1 MRLVLTSGEGL
12 NAPSCDRL
20 LAHLADLPGTGASEV
35 TVDLRSAAFVDPYGM
50 AALVMVARQLQHR
63 GDRLICVLPGGERPI
78 QTIVQTGLLG
88 ALRPIAELRNL
99 PKDSS
104 QKYPSPL
111 PATAIRS
118 RSDVQTIVGHLVDL
132 ARDRLGYNTGD
143 VLDTAKVVS
152 ELCNNV
158 VDHSGAEGIV
168 LAQLGSDRHG
178 ARYVALAVADNGI
191 GIRGSLAR
199 RHPEAGQWRHGEA
212 IERALGGL
220 SSRETGGG
228 AGLRSVTSVVRRYQG
243 RLTVRSGSD
252 RVYVS
257 ADRTPKTHAGA
268 FFPGTLVGISFSQ
281 RS

>member
-20 LAHLADLPGTGASEV
+20 LAHLADLPARDAGEV

-50 AALVMVARQLQHR
+50 AVLVMAARQVQRH
-63 GDRLICVLPGGERPI
+63 GSRLICVLPGNDRPV
-78 QTIVQTGLLG
+78 QTMLQTGLLD
-88 ALRPIAELRNL
+88 ALRPVAELRNL
-99 PKDSS
+99 PKESS
-104 QKYPSPL
+104 HKFPSPL

-118 RSDVQTIVGHLVDL
+118 RSDVQTVVGHLVDVT
-132 ARDRLGYNTGD
+132 RDRLGYNMGD

-152 ELCNNV
+152 ELCNNI

-178 ARYVALAVADNGI
+178 ARYVALAAADDGI
-191 GIRGSLAR
+191 GIRGSLTR
-199 RHPEAGQWRHGEA
+199 RYPEAGQWQDGEA

-228 AGLRSVTSVVRRYQG
+228 AGLRGVTAVVRRYQG

-252 RVYVS
+252 RVFVS
-257 ADRTPKTHAGA
+257 ADRTPKTHRGA
-268 FFPGTLVGISFSQ
+268 LFPGTLVGISFSQ

>member
-12 NAPSCDRL
+12 NASSCDRL
-20 LAHLADLPGTGASEV
+20 LSHLAGVQSKDADEV

-50 AALVMVARQLQHR
+50 AALVMIARQLHR
-63 GDRLICVLPGGERPI
+63 HGGRLICVLPGNERPVQAVL
-78 QTIVQTGLLG
+78 QTRLLD
-88 ALRPIAELRNL
+88 ALRPVAELRNL
-99 PKDSS
+99 PKELSHR
-104 QKYPSPL
+104 YPSAL

-118 RSDVQTIVGHLVDL
+118 RTDVQTVVGHLVEMT
-132 ARDRLGYNTGD
+132 RDRLGYNTGD

-178 ARYVALAVADNGI
+178 ARYVALAVADDGV

-199 RHPEAGQWRHGEA
+199 RYPEAGQWLHGEA

-220 SSRETGGG
+220 SSRQTGGG
-228 AGLRSVTSVVRRYQG
+228 AGLRSVTAVVRRYQG

-268 FFPGTLVGISFSQ
+268 PFPGTLVGISFSQ

>member
-20 LAHLADLPGTGASEV
+20 LAHLADLPAHDGGEV

-50 AALVMVARQLQHR
+50 AALVMVARQLQRR
-63 GDRLICVLPGGERPI
+63 GNRLICVLPGGDRPR
-78 QTIVQTGLLG
+78 QTVVQLGLLV
-88 ALRPIAELRNL
+88 ALRPVAELRNL
-99 PKDSS
+99 PQESFPR
-104 QKYPSPL
+104 YPSSL
-111 PATAIRS
+111 PVTAIRS
-118 RSDVQTIVGHLVDL
+118 RSDVQTIVGQLVDL

-143 VLDTAKVVS
+143 LLDTAKVVS

-158 VDHSGAEGIV
+158 VDHSGVEGIV
-168 LAQLGSDRHG
+168 LAQLGSDRYG
-178 ARYVALAVADNGI
+178 ARYVALAVADDGI

-199 RHPEAGQWRHGEA
+199 RHGEVGQWRHAEA
-212 IERALGGL
+212 IQRALGGL

-228 AGLRSVTSVVRRYQG
+228 AGLRSVTAVVRRYQG

-257 ADRTPKTHAGA
+257 AERTPKTHAGA

>member
-20 LAHLADLPGTGASEV
+20 LAHLVDLPETSEV

-50 AALVMVARQLQHR
+50 VGLVMVARQLQRR
-63 GDRLICVLPGGERPI
+63 GNRLVCVLPGSDRPI
-78 QTIVQTGLLG
+78 QTVVQTGVLA
-88 ALRPIAELRNL
+88 ALWPVAELRNL
-99 PKDSS
+99 PKESS
-104 QKYPSPL
+104 QRFSSPL

-118 RSDVQTIVGHLVDL
+118 RNDVQAVVGHLVDL
-132 ARDRLGYNTGD
+132 TRDRLGYNTSD

-168 LAQLGSDRHG
+168 LAQLGTDRHG
-178 ARYVALAVADNGI
+178 TRYVALAVADDGI

-199 RHPEAGQWRHGEA
+199 RYPEAGHWRHGEA

-228 AGLRSVTSVVRRYQG
+228 AGLRSVTAVVRRYQG

-252 RVYVS
+252 RVYIS
-257 ADRTPKTHAGA
+257 ADRMPKTHAGA
-268 FFPGTLVGISFSQ
+268 PFPGTLVGISFSQ